1 MKRLIAATIGIGL
14 TACSVALAAN
24 GGADHTAAPA
34 AKNSNTATPIARAAA
49 VRISDIDADL
59 RRGGRLRLE
68 AETRGATRLTF
79 TYRGRHYAGRVVETD
94 DGAREWARTV
104 PARGGDRS
112 GGHRVTIRVRACG
125 GGHCSTRSSREYLE
139 RPDGD
144 DDDRDD

>member
-14 TACSVALAAN
+14 AACSVALAAN
-24 GGADHTAAPA
+24 RGAERTTAVA
-34 AKNSNTATPIARAAA
+34 AKDGTATAVARTAA

-59 RRGGRLRLE
+59 RPGGRLRLE

-104 PARGGDRS
+104 PARPSDRS

-125 GGHCSTRSSREYLE
+125 GGHCSTRTSREYLE
-139 RPDGD
+139 RPDSD
-144 DDDRDD
+144 DDDRDH

>member
-24 GGADHTAAPA
+24 AGTQPTATVA
-34 AKNSNTATPIARAAA
+34 AKDGTSTVVARTAA

-104 PARGGDRS
+104 RARRGDRS
-112 GGHRVTIRVRACG
+112 GGHRVRIRVRACG
-125 GGHCSTRSSREYLE
+125 GGDCSTRSSREYLE
-139 RPDGD
+139 RPGRD
-144 DDDRDD
+144 DDDRDDD